1 MQVTGGP
8 ARKGGGMQ
16 LNPQQSLEQLR
27 TCVSRLTYKE
37 GDRGDEARSLELAI
51 TRAEIESANLSRN
64 MDDWQQRKLYNE
76 LLCQTE
82 LARGTLREE
91 VQRRR
96 WHAQSQ
102 CPGCHVTKGGE
113 QDDD

>member
-1 MQVTGGP
+1 
-8 ARKGGGMQ
+8 MQ

-27 TCVSRLTYKE
+27 TCVLRLSYKE
-37 GDRGDEARSLELAI
+37 GDRHDEARSLELAI

-64 MDDWQQRKLYNE
+64 INDWEQRKLYKT
-76 LLCQTE
+76 LLCETE

-96 WHAQSQ
+96 
-102 CPGCHVTKGGE
+102 
-113 QDDD
+113 